1 MSELVIRPE
10 AVSSKGGPTGELDA
24 QRDAL
29 VHAHP
34 EGSFFHL
41 AGWERVVHKLFHH
54 KVYNLTAWSGDE
66 LVGHLPLMLCR
77 GLTGKRNLI
86 SIPYAVYGGPLGASP
101 EVEVQLMQAA
111 DALGHK
117 LGVGRVELRTR
128 NTPRWEGLPGAP
140 ELVPSDLYVTFES
153 ELPDTVEGVLAGMP
167 KKARAE
173 ARKARNRHGLVLAH
187 GVWFVDDLYRLFLRN
202 KRQLGSPG
210 MPASLFYTM
219 VAEFGT
225 DCEVHMVRRGKEAL
239 AAVMTFT
246 FGDTLIAYYSGT
258 SEGADREFSASN
270 FMYMALQEWAV
281 ERGFKR
287 FDFGRSRRDS
297 GAMDFK
303 RRQGFEAVD
312 LQYRYRLVRSNHLPS
327 FTPSNPRTAVLR
339 DTWSKLPPWL
349 VQRLSSSLARFL
361 P

>member
-1 MSELVIRPE
+1 MSSIEIRPE
-10 AVSSKGGPTGELDA
+10 GVSAKGAPTGELDA
-24 QRDAL
+24 ARDAL
-29 VHAHP
+29 VRAHP

-41 AGWERVVHKLFHH
+41 AGWERVVHQLFGHR
-54 KVYNLTAWSGDE
+54 VENLTAWRGDE
-66 LVGHLPLMLCR
+66 LVGFLPLMACR
-77 GLTGKRNLI
+77 GLTGKRNLL
-86 SIPYAVYGGPLGASP
+86 SVPYAVYGGPLGDSP
-101 EVEVQLMQAA
+101 ETEAALMTAA
-111 DALGHK
+111 GERGRQ

-128 NTPRWEGLPGAP
+128 HAPRWEGLPTAP
-140 ELVPSDLYVTFES
+140 GLVPSDLYVTFEK
-153 ELPDTVEGVLAGMP
+153 ELPDEVEGVLAEMP

-173 ARKARNRHGLVLAH
+173 ARKARKKHGLELSH

-210 MPASLFYTM
+210 MPASLFYKM

-225 DCEVHMVRRGKEAL
+225 DCEVHLVRRGKEAL
-239 AAVMTFT
+239 AAVMTFAY
-246 FGDTLIAYYSGT
+246 GDTLLAYYSGT
-258 SEGADREFSASN
+258 AEGADRAYSASN

-281 ERGFKR
+281 AQGFKR

-312 LQYRYRLVRSNHLPS
+312 LEYRYLMVRASELPS

-339 DTWSKLPPWL
+339 NTWSKLPMWA
-349 VQRLSSSLARFL
+349 VRRMSGRLARFL